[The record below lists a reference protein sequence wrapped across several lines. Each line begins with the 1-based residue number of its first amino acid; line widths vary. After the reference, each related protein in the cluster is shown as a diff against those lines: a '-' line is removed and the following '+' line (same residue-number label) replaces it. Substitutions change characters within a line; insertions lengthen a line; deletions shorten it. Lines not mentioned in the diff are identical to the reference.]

1 MTKQAPE
8 VVVDWLQGYVF
19 LGSDESGHSVVYD
32 APEKGVPRGMTPMNA
47 LLASLGACSGMD
59 IVAVLGKRKQR
70 VTSMRVTISGVRP
83 EYGYPKPFTSISL
96 NYVLTGKGLEKRFV
110 DEAVKGSM
118 EKYCSVAATVNAKA
132 KIDYAYEIVEG

>member
-1 MTKQAPE
+1 LTKQAPE